1 MESIRANIESEAVD
15 TSDEIDTED
24 LTQEEEETQVAVS
37 HRSAAAVINSEA
49 NDLVNQI
56 LVEKDPVKVENLK
69 KQFLLVQQKK
79 NIARVNR
86 LTTLIEIVDD
96 EIINRFAD
104 APEEMSN
111 KDIVS
116 YMNSTQSS
124 LNTTMQALTQ
134 TPMIQ
139 VNNQTNEI
147 KIDNSHINLSGMDVD
162 SRKNVLNFLL
172 SSIRDAQAKQSEVID
187 VVPNEE
193 EESDE

>member
-1 MESIRANIESEAVD
+1 MESIKANSEQEVA
-15 TSDEIDTED
+15 TDEINTED
-24 LTQEEEETQVAVS
+24 LVPEEETQVAVS

>member
-1 MESIRANIESEAVD
+1 MENIKANAEQEVV
-15 TSDEIDTED
+15 TNETNTED
-24 LTQEEEETQVAVS
+24 LAQEEEETQVAVS

-56 LVEKDPVKVENLK
+56 LVEKDPVKVEDLK

-172 SSIRDAQAKQSEVID
+172 SSIRDAQAKQAEVID

>member
-1 MESIRANIESEAVD
+1 MESIKVNSEQEVA
-15 TSDEIDTED
+15 TDEINTED
-24 LTQEEEETQVAVS
+24 LVQEEEETQVAVS

>member
-1 MESIRANIESEAVD
+1 MESIKANSEQEVA
-15 TSDEIDTED
+15 TDEINTED
-24 LTQEEEETQVAVS
+24 LVPEEEETQVAVS

-124 LNTTMQALTQ
+124 LKTTMQALTQ

>member
-1 MESIRANIESEAVD
+1 MESIKANSEQEVA
-15 TSDEIDTED
+15 TDEITTED
-24 LTQEEEETQVAVS
+24 LVPEEEETQVAVS

>member
-1 MESIRANIESEAVD
+1 MESIRANIEPEEVA
-15 TSDEIDTED
+15 TDEINTED
-24 LTQEEEETQVAVS
+24 LVPEEEETQAAVS

>member
-1 MESIRANIESEAVD
+1 MESIKANSEQEVV
-15 TSDEIDTED
+15 TDEINTED
-24 LTQEEEETQVAVS
+24 LVQEEEETQVAVS

-147 KIDNSHINLSGMDVD
+147 KIDNSNINLSGMDVD

>member
-1 MESIRANIESEAVD
+1 MESIKANSEQEVA
-15 TSDEIDTED
+15 TDEINTED
-24 LTQEEEETQVAVS
+24 LVPEEEETQVAVS

-139 VNNQTNEI
+139 VNNQTSEI

>member
-1 MESIRANIESEAVD
+1 M
-15 TSDEIDTED
+15 
-24 LTQEEEETQVAVS
+24 
-37 HRSAAAVINSEA
+37 
-49 NDLVNQI
+49 
-56 LVEKDPVKVENLK
+56 EKDPVKVENLK

>member
-1 MESIRANIESEAVD
+1 MESIKANSEQEVA
-15 TSDEIDTED
+15 TDEINTED
-24 LTQEEEETQVAVS
+24 LVPEEEETQVAVS

-187 VVPNEE
+187 VVSNEE

>member
-1 MESIRANIESEAVD
+1 MESIKANSEQEVV
-15 TSDEIDTED
+15 TDEINTED
-24 LTQEEEETQVAVS
+24 LVQEEEEETQVAVS

-147 KIDNSHINLSGMDVD
+147 KIDNSNINLSGMDVD

>member
-1 MESIRANIESEAVD
+1 MESIKANSEQEVV
-15 TSDEIDTED
+15 TDEINTED
-24 LTQEEEETQVAVS
+24 LVPEEEETQVAVS

>member
-1 MESIRANIESEAVD
+1 MESIKANSEQEVA
-15 TSDEIDTED
+15 TDEINTED
-24 LTQEEEETQVAVS
+24 LVPEEEETQVAVS
-37 HRSAAAVINSEA
+37 HKSAAAVINSEA

>member
-1 MESIRANIESEAVD
+1 MESIKANSEQEVA
-15 TSDEIDTED
+15 TDEINTED
-24 LTQEEEETQVAVS
+24 LVPEEEETQVAVS

>member
-1 MESIRANIESEAVD
+1 MESIKANSEQEVA
-15 TSDEIDTED
+15 TDEINTED
-24 LTQEEEETQVAVS
+24 LVPEEEETQVAVS

-124 LNTTMQALTQ
+124 LNNTMQALTQ

>member
-1 MESIRANIESEAVD
+1 MESIKANSEQEVA
-15 TSDEIDTED
+15 TDEINTED
-24 LTQEEEETQVAVS
+24 LVQEEEETQVAVS

>member
-1 MESIRANIESEAVD
+1 MESIKVNSEQEVE
-15 TSDEIDTED
+15 TDEINTED
-24 LTQEEEETQVAVS
+24 LVQEEEETQVAVS

>member
-1 MESIRANIESEAVD
+1 
-15 TSDEIDTED
+15 
-24 LTQEEEETQVAVS
+24 
-37 HRSAAAVINSEA
+37 
-49 NDLVNQI
+49 
-56 LVEKDPVKVENLK
+56 
-69 KQFLLVQQKK
+69 
-79 NIARVNR
+79 
-86 LTTLIEIVDD
+86 
-96 EIINRFAD
+96 
-104 APEEMSN
+104 MSN

-124 LNTTMQALTQ
+124 LNNTMQALTQ